1 MSETPN
7 RIGGGAGPTVT
18 GLVADPASA
27 AETVDQGEVAVAIE
41 SPRVADAASLWRLAR
56 DGGALDLNSSYAYLL
71 WCHDFADT
79 SVVARAEGNVVGFI
93 TGYLRPT
100 APETL
105 MVWQVAV
112 ATSHRGKGLAAR
124 LLDGLLDRVLP
135 LGVRYLETTVTQDN
149 EASNRMF
156 RSLAARRSA
165 AVDRSALF
173 ESGDF
178 PDGHDTEFRYRIGPL

>member
-18 GLVADPASA
+18 GLVADPVGA
-27 AETVDQGEVAVAIE
+27 AEIVDPGEVAIE
-41 SPRVADAASLWRLAR
+41 SPRVADAGSLWRLAR

-79 SVVARAEGNVVGFI
+79 SVVARAEGSVVGFI